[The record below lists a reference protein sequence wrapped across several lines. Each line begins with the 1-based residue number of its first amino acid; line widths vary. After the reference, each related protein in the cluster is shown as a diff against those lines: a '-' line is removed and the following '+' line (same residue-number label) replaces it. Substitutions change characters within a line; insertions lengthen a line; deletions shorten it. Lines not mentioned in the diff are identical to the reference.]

1 MKKGVDELLEKCED
15 LGIINIETAGEL
27 SKDLL
32 NDAILSTEHLLQSF
46 DFSQITDEVN
56 SRFSCQEILDN

>member
-1 MKKGVDELLEKCED
+1 MLEKCED

-32 NDAILSTEHLLQSF
+32 NDVILSTEHLLQSF
-46 DFSQITDEVN
+46 DFSQIADEVN

>member
-56 SRFSCQEILDN
+56 SRFSCQVFLDN

>member
-1 MKKGVDELLEKCED
+1 MKKGIDELLEKCED

-32 NDAILSTEHLLQSF
+32 NDVILSTEHLLQSF
-46 DFSQITDEVN
+46 DFSQIADEVN
-56 SRFSCQEILDN
+56 RREEEVKATW